1 MERSKKKGLFIGL
14 AVVLLLA
21 IGALAVVF
29 LLPKKADEKLFVS
42 KVSPNGVNATIT
54 ASYQYEGGEE
64 TYFTDMAGSTE
75 LVLTPDIVSSKELS
89 APIEIKLVEDK
100 SYIIF
105 TFAFTNNNEESGL
118 SADSGIIVSLE
129 DTSVVANA
137 IVKYAAR
144 TSKGTDITDKY
155 VALITASDSAPSSI
169 YVEPEQTKYVQ
180 ILVERDEAD
189 ATYLSS
195 ATAGLMWTLQVSGH
209 YEKNGW
215 VISGENVATAYVGEE
230 TDVTIPDTVT
240 SIGPDML
247 RDNNVIT
254 SITIPSEVTSIGAQ
268 AFSGCTTL
276 TSVIFEDPNWAID
289 KTINGEVAR
298 EAVLD
303 LTNAQSN
310 ASFVKG
316 EGANYSWSKT
326 TTSGDYILDKD
337 NTIIAYTGTDTDLS
351 LPTAATSVKIG
362 LFENNTAITSVDINS
377 KMVKTG
383 KSAFKNCTSLKTVTF
398 RGKSKLTTISNN
410 AFEGCVSL
418 RTIALPSSLTTINAD
433 AFKNSALNS
442 LQLTQAQAKKSS
454 ITNALSGVNLA
465 EVRIPV
471 SDGYL
476 GFKNFADAKE
486 AEIPET
492 IYYGSNTLPTSI
504 ISLMV
509 PTGDSYLPE
518 DYFYNCYNLN
528 QIINKSTYMDVVL
541 STSLSS
547 MGQKYSYVYEICNG
561 DNEPLGSF
569 STQNDCTLFTYGV
582 ETILTSYNGSAANFT
597 IPSNVTS
604 IGKYAFKDN
613 DTLQQLTIP
622 SNVKS
627 IDNYAFSGCSELTS
641 VTFEDKNNWYHCTN
655 IHCTELD
662 ALNDAET
669 NATYLTST
677 YVKKRII
684 KNTDNKFMICA
695 GILCAYIGNDT
706 EVVIPHTVTS
716 IGYDCFYAN
725 DFVTQVTIPNTVR
738 CMNYSFYNAIALQT
752 VLFEEN
758 SILENICFR
767 DCVSLSNIVLPN
779 SLRRMDDASFENCT
793 SLTSIVV
800 PSGVS
805 KISQYAFRSC
815 NNLKNITISN
825 GVTAIGEGAF
835 YECTS
840 LESIVIPKTITS
852 FGKSAFYN
860 CSSLATLTFEE
871 GIDLYSI
878 NQSCFC
884 GCESLTSVTIPKSVS
899 TIDKSAFQSCTKLSE
914 VLFEEESALS
924 RLESY
929 AFSSCVSLTTITLP
943 SRLYTFKSDAFNG
956 CYNLVQ
962 VICKSRSVILNTS
975 SSGNARYAY
984 EACNYD
990 TEPTGVFSTVDGLRL
1005 FTYGDDIVLVG
1016 YNGTSSDIV
1025 LSKDIT
1031 AIGGFIFSKNDT
1043 LKTFSLEENSKL
1055 KSIGYR
1061 AFSQCQ
1067 SIEVLD
1073 LSNAQSLSSIEDYA
1087 FYYCNRLAK
1096 VIIPNSIESNIII
1109 SSYSFTGC
1117 TNLVQV
1123 INLSPNITL
1132 QKGNYY
1138 PGGYLAR
1145 YAYEVCNSSDTPQG
1159 VFSTKNGLRLFTYG
1173 SDVVLVGLVEPQSTM
1188 TIPKEVTKM
1197 GAYIFENRTE
1207 LTSVIF
1213 EQDCALTNIGGFAFA
1228 GCTSLSSITI
1238 PNGVKTIDAE
1248 AFYGCTTLTSITISS
1263 SVETIDADAFEGCSS
1278 LQEVLFESGSQLKT
1292 IAGGA
1297 FRNCEALSAF
1307 VMPSGVTTIGN
1318 RAFEGCALTSFTIVS
1333 TVTKIGYRAFDGCSS
1348 LASVTFESPTNWRYS
1363 QNDYD
1368 ATSPKPTLY
1377 EMDADLSDASVAA
1390 QYLTSTRCSYHWK
1403 RLV

>member
-1 MERSKKKGLFIGL
+1 MEHSKKKGLIIGL
-14 AVVLLLA
+14 AIVLLLA
-21 IGALAVVF
+21 IGAAAVVF
-29 LLPKKADEKLFVS
+29 LLPKKADENHFVS
-42 KVSPNGVNATIT
+42 KISPNGVNATIT
-54 ASYQYEGGEE
+54 ASYQYDGGEE
-64 TYFTDMAGSTE
+64 TYFTDITGNTE

-105 TFAFTNNNEESGL
+105 TFAFTNNNENSGM

-129 DTSVVANA
+129 DTSAVANA

-144 TSKGTDITDKY
+144 TSKGADITDKY

-180 ILVERDEAD
+180 ILVERDNGD
-189 ATYLSS
+189 ATYLSN
-195 ATAGLMWTLQVSGH
+195 ATAGLMWTLQVSSH

-215 VISGENVATAYVGEE
+215 VISDGNVATAYVGEE
-230 TDVTIPDTVT
+230 ADVTIPDTVT

-268 AFSGCTTL
+268 AFSGCATL

-289 KTINGEVAR
+289 KTINGEVVR

-326 TTSGDYILDKD
+326 TTSGDYILDED
-337 NTIIAYTGTDTDLS
+337 DTIIAYTGTDTDLR
-351 LPTAATSVKIG
+351 LPMAATSVKIG

-377 KMVKTG
+377 KMVTTG
-383 KSAFKNCTSLKTVTF
+383 KSVFKNCTSLEKVTF

-410 AFEGCVSL
+410 AFEGCTSL
-418 RTIALPSSLTTINAD
+418 QTIALPSSLTAINAD

-528 QIINKSTYMDVVL
+528 QIINKSTYMVAL

-613 DTLQQLTIP
+613 DTLQQVTIP

-655 IHCTELD
+655 IQCTELD

-695 GILCAYIGNDT
+695 GTLCAYIGNDT

-738 CMNYSFYNAIALQT
+738 CMNFSFYNAIALQT

-767 DCVSLSNIVLPN
+767 GCISLSNIVLPN
-779 SLRRMDDASFENCT
+779 SLRRMDDGSFENCT

-878 NQSCFC
+878 NQNCFC
-884 GCESLTSVTIPKSVS
+884 GCTSLTSVTIPKSVS
-899 TIDKSAFQSCTKLSE
+899 TIDKSAFQSCAKLSE
-914 VLFEEESALS
+914 VLFEEGSNLFT
-924 RLESY
+924 LESG
-929 AFSSCVSLTTITLP
+929 AFTACYSLTTITLP

-962 VICKSRSVILNTS
+962 MICKSRSVILNTS

-984 EACNYD
+984 EICNYD
-990 TEPTGVFSTVDGLRL
+990 TEPTGVFSTVDGFRL
-1005 FTYGDDIVLVG
+1005 FTYGDDIVVVG
-1016 YNGTSSDIV
+1016 YNGTASNIV
-1025 LSKDIT
+1025 LSKNIT
-1031 AIGGFIFSKNDT
+1031 AIGGYIFGDNNT
-1043 LKTFSLEENSKL
+1043 IKTFRLEEDSKL
-1055 KSIGYR
+1055 KSIGYG
-1061 AFSQCQ
+1061 AFSECR
-1067 SIEVLD
+1067 SLESLD
-1073 LSNAQSLSSIEDYA
+1073 LSNTQLLTTIENYSFSSCRNLASVTIPSSIEQYG
-1087 FYYCNRLAK
+1087 LK
-1096 VIIPNSIESNIII
+1096 
-1109 SSYSFTGC
+1109 SYSFSGC
-1117 TNLVQV
+1117 SNLVQV
-1123 INLSPNITL
+1123 INLSTAITL
-1132 QKGNYY
+1132 SKGNTNN
-1138 PGGYLAR
+1138 GCIAL
-1145 YAYEVCNSSDTPQG
+1145 YAYEVCNSSDIPQG

-1173 SDVVLVGLVEPQSTM
+1173 SDVILVGLAEIQSTM

-1197 GAYIFENRTE
+1197 GAYIFENQTGLE
-1207 LTSVIF
+1207 SVIF
-1213 EQDCALTNIGGFAFA
+1213 EEDCSLTNIGGSAFA

-1248 AFYGCTTLTSITISS
+1248 AFYGCTALTSITISS
-1263 SVETIDADAFEGCSS
+1263 SVETIDANAFVDCAL
-1278 LQEVLFESGSQLKT
+1278 LQEVIFESGSQLKT

-1297 FRNCEALSAF
+1297 FKNCEALSAF

-1333 TVTKIGYRAFDGCSS
+1333 SVTKIGYRAFYGCSS

-1368 ATSPKPTLY
+1368 TVSPKPTLY
-1377 EMDADLSDASVAA
+1377 EIDADLSDAVVAA
-1390 QYLTSTRCSYHWK
+1390 EYLTSTRCPYYWK